1 MLIEDQT
8 PTLNFLKD
16 PKTHGKPASDIA
28 TVETHISFVVLVGC
42 HAFKLKRAVRLPYVD
57 FSTASKRLLFCQ
69 RELELNRRTAPA
81 LYLAVRRITR
91 EANGCL
97 AFDGRG
103 PLVDAVVEMARF
115 DEETLFDRMAAR
127 GALTQSLLTETAR
140 TIARFHADAAIDHSR
155 KGSANMAWVIATN
168 KQALAQTSLFA
179 SRSSAASATF
189 RTLLARNAALLEAR
203 ERTGKVRRCHGD
215 LHLRNICLVDGAP
228 TLFDCIEFD
237 ETLATIDILYDL
249 AFLIMDLWHRGL
261 RSSANLVMNR
271 YLDERDETD
280 GLPVLPFFMA
290 VRALVRAHVIATQSE
305 QVQASVHDQLSL
317 EAQTYFDL
325 SMQLPVPVPARLIV
339 IGGLSGT
346 GKSTLATAIADHLGP
361 PPGAR
366 VLSSD
371 RIRKKLW
378 GVPAETHLEQEAY
391 SPEASE
397 RVYSHLFGEA
407 RTILGHGHSVIA
419 DAVFDR
425 AADREKIEKCAMDAG
440 VPFKALWLEA
450 PMNLLFERVATRK
463 GDPSDATIEI
473 VRTQAAH
480 QLGTI
485 DWRRIPVGDDLDD
498 VVARVT
504 NILDVGIAIPSHT
517 AKPDEAD

>member
-1 MLIEDQT
+1 MAVSSSKSMLIEDQS

-42 HAFKLKRAVRLPYVD
+42 RAFKLKRAVRLPYVD

-155 KGSANMAWVIATN
+155 KGSANMEWVIATN
-168 KQALAQTSLFA
+168 EQALAQTRLFA
-179 SRSSAASATF
+179 SRSSAASAVF
-189 RTLLARNAALLEAR
+189 RTLLARNAALLDAR
-203 ERTGKVRRCHGD
+203 EKAGKVRRCHGD

-346 GKSTLATAIADHLGP
+346 GKSTLAAAIAEHLGAASWCKSAFKRPNSQKALGGSGRDP
-361 PPGAR
+361 PRARGVQSRSFGAR
-366 VLSSD
+366 LLPSIRGGEDDTWSRPLGD
-371 RIRKKLW
+371 R
-378 GVPAETHLEQEAY
+378 
-391 SPEASE
+391 
-397 RVYSHLFGEA
+397 
-407 RTILGHGHSVIA
+407 
-419 DAVFDR
+419 
-425 AADREKIEKCAMDAG
+425 
-440 VPFKALWLEA
+440 
-450 PMNLLFERVATRK
+450 
-463 GDPSDATIEI
+463 
-473 VRTQAAH
+473 
-480 QLGTI
+480 
-485 DWRRIPVGDDLDD
+485 
-498 VVARVT
+498 
-504 NILDVGIAIPSHT
+504 
-517 AKPDEAD
+517 